1 MYFYSWFQSTR
12 LVQRLMSHKNF
23 FFCSGKVKV
32 QPNPPPPPSPATAF
46 THTHIITQQEHF
58 LIFLSYLHTKS
69 DFFERGGVSAQINLR
84 HRPKGNTYYLS
95 VGTGAKRTEEAIGE
109 LCHMNMQI
117 SRFPHCYSTDPLTG
131 RTKIPCAPLFKWLSI
146 YRIKQCN
153 TKVKLSCC
161 LAGLNAECSL
171 LSFWQKTYVESIVYP
186 NEAS

>member
-1 MYFYSWFQSTR
+1 
-12 LVQRLMSHKNF
+12 MSHKNLF

-32 QPNPPPPPSPATAF
+32 PPPPSPRRRLHPH
-46 THTHIITQQEHF
+46 THTLSPSKNTF
-58 LIFLSYLHTKS
+58 LFSSAISIQKVTFL
-69 DFFERGGVSAQINLR
+69 RGGSAQINLR

-95 VGTGAKRTEEAIGE
+95 VGTGAKRTEEAIVE

-117 SRFPHCYSTDPLTG
+117 SRFPHCYSRNPLTG

-153 TKVKLSCC
+153 TRVQLSRC

>member
-12 LVQRLMSHKNF
+12 LVQRLMSHNNS

-32 QPNPPPPPSPATAF
+32 HPTHPPPPLPSP
-46 THTHIITQQEHF
+46 THTLSPSKNTF
-58 LIFLSYLHTKS
+58 LFSSAISIQKVTFL
-69 DFFERGGVSAQINLR
+69 RGGSAQINLR

-95 VGTGAKRTEEAIGE
+95 VGTGAKRTEEAIAK

-117 SRFPHCYSTDPLTG
+117 SRFPHCYSTNPLTG

-153 TKVKLSCC
+153 TKVKLSRC
-161 LAGLNAECSL
+161 LAGLNAKCSL